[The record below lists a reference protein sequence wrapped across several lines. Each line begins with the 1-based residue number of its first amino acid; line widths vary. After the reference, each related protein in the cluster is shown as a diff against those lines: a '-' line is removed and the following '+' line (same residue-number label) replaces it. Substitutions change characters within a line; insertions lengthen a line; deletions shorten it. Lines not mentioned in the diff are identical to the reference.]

1 MQDQF
6 TSFEKLSDSQSSA
19 WIPRVFS
26 HLAKKSES
34 MPTDIDNSGL
44 HILTSFAPW
53 GATEQRRS
61 SSFGYRTKSISA
73 EPKPIDRVSSVVNN
87 TQEIESIIPGME
99 RSPSK
104 HSVHARSL
112 SLPANFLEYSPNFF
126 SYVESPIRVTNDAID
141 ASFVKLGEAHSVM
154 FEGSGLSMFT
164 VFIIEMELVRS
175 LNQKSTFKIKKRYS
189 EFKDLHINLA
199 KLYGIRLP
207 PFPPKTV
214 IGKLILLKLGQFSS
228 LIIKSRMTKFIQLLE
243 FILHNPILKNST
255 LFLQFLGLDK
265 EETIE
270 DDHSDHCGEIFP
282 TAMQL

>member
-6 TSFEKLSDSQSSA
+6 ISFEKISDSQSSA

-61 SSFGYRTKSISA
+61 SAFGYRTKSISA
-73 EPKPIDRVSSVVNN
+73 DPKPVDQVSSKNSP
-87 TQEIESIIPGME
+87 EIESSFSGME
-99 RSPSK
+99 RTASK
-104 HSVHARSL
+104 HSLHSRSM
-112 SLPANFLEYSPNFF
+112 SLPTNFVEYTTYYSPD
-126 SYVESPIRVTNDAID
+126 VESPHRATNEINDA
-141 ASFVKLGEAHSVM
+141 SLVKLGEAHSVM
-154 FEGSGLSMFT
+154 FEGTGLSMFT
-164 VFIIEMELVRS
+164 VYIIEMELIRS
-175 LNQKSTFKIKKRYS
+175 LNQKSKFKIKKRYS
-189 EFKDLHINLA
+189 EFKDLYMNLVN
-199 KLYGIRLP
+199 LYGIRLP
-207 PFPPKTV
+207 AFPPKTV

-228 LIIKSRMTKFIQLLE
+228 LIIKNRMTKFIQLLE

-265 EETIE
+265 EEDI
-270 DDHSDHCGEIFP
+270 HSDHSMEILETFP